1 MLDTETIGLE
11 EPLVYD
17 VGFAVIDREGNVYES
32 YSYVVQEV
40 FYGMPEKMKSAY
52 YACKI
57 PEYYSD
63 IERGTRKVGRFFFI
77 QGVINQLL
85 IKYQIKAV
93 IAHNMRFDYNALN
106 YTARYISGGIRKYFF
121 PYGTDIWCTL
131 AMARSIM
138 YQKPVYKQWCIE
150 HEFIQQKNKQP
161 RMTAEILYR
170 FISGIEDFQERHTG
184 IEDVMIE
191 AQIFAYLVRQ
201 HKKMKRHY
209 WNEEKRG

>member
-1 MLDTETIGLE
+1 MLDTETIGLD

-32 YSYVVQEV
+32 YSYVVQEI

-138 YQKPVYKQWCIE
+138 YKKPVYKQWCIE

-170 FISGIEDFQERHTG
+170 FISGIEDFEERHTG

-201 HKKMKRHY
+201 HKPMKRHY
-209 WNEEKRG
+209 WNEKKRG

>member
-1 MLDTETIGLE
+1 MLDTETIGLD

-63 IERGTRKVGRFFFI
+63 IERGNRKVGRFFFI

-121 PYGTDIWCTL
+121 PYHTDIWCTL
-131 AMARSIM
+131 AMARSLM
-138 YQKPVYKQWCIE
+138 YKKPVYKAFCQE
-150 HEFIQQKNKQP
+150 NGFTKKNGTP
-161 RMTAEILYR
+161 RMTAEVLFR
-170 FISGIEDFQERHTG
+170 FITNQTDFKEKHTG